1 MPYSSLI
8 AGLEAAF
15 VAHDPGTDASHDINH
30 VRRVMRTALQI
41 AASEGQADETVIIA
55 AAYLHD
61 IVNLPKNHPDRASA
75 SARSAE
81 AAGPILFDLG
91 VDAQRIAAA
100 RHAIL
105 THSFSANIVPETL
118 EARAI
123 QDADRLEALG
133 AIGIARVF
141 AIAGQLGGGLFDGSD
156 TFAKSRQL
164 DDRRY
169 AVDHF
174 AVKLFKLPQTMQ
186 TKAGRAIADQRAEVM
201 RDFLRQLGEEVGS
214 IMPW

>member
-1 MPYSSLI
+1 MPNSSLV

-15 VAHDPGTDASHDINH
+15 LAHDPGTDASHDINH
-30 VRRVMRTALQI
+30 ARRVMRTALQI
-41 AASEGQADETVIIA
+41 AASEGRADETVIIA

-61 IVNLPKNHPDRASA
+61 IVNLPKNHPERSSA
-75 SARSAE
+75 SARSA
-81 AAGPILFDLG
+81 AAAAPILAELGFDE
-91 VDAQRIAAA
+91 ARIAAA
-100 RHAIL
+100 QHAIL
-105 THSFSANIVPETL
+105 THSFSANIPPETL
-118 EARAI
+118 EAKAI

-141 AIAGQLGGGLFDGSD
+141 AIAGQLGSRLFDGED
-156 TFAKSRQL
+156 TFAQQRPL

-186 TKAGRAIADQRAEVM
+186 TAAGRAIADQRADMM

-214 IMPW
+214 EMPW